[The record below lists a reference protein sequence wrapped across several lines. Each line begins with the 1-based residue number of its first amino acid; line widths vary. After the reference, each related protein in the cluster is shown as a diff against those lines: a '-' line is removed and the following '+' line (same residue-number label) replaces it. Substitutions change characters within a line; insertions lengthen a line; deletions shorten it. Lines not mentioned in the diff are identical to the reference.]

1 MLGQE
6 STSGS
11 ALGSVDSETITRYT
25 ADRCGFYHAP
35 ERAPVRVG
43 LWVGRAGPRQ
53 WPRKTG
59 TEIQGCLIVHS
70 QNKGLPLGTWI
81 GVPPAGFLGEQDCL
95 WTVDIQG
102 QSQVTVTGLLKDLK
116 SNPGQQACL

>member
-53 WPRKTG
+53 WLRKTG
-59 TEIQGCLIVHS
+59 TEIWGCLIVHS
-70 QNKGLPLGTWI
+70 QNKDCRPAFGDMDRSASCW
-81 GVPPAGFLGEQDCL
+81 VPG
-95 WTVDIQG
+95 
-102 QSQVTVTGLLKDLK
+102 
-116 SNPGQQACL
+116 